1 MIPWIG
7 RLAASYRALGAVFV
21 NPGLRRLQ
29 LAWAAMSFSTWSFA
43 IALGVYAFDVG
54 GATAV
59 GLVGLVRLMPGA
71 LASPFA
77 GVLGD
82 RHSRRAVLIASS
94 LASAAALA
102 ASAVSA
108 GMGAPGALVF
118 ILGGLFTVLSS
129 AYVPAEGALLPVVA
143 GTPQQLSAAN
153 VTRSAMDNI
162 GFLAGSVVA
171 GVLLASTSPQAVF
184 AVAAAVAAAG
194 ALVLVG
200 VPPDRRPEYAG
211 DSELSGGV
219 HQMTLGFRILWS
231 DRPLRL
237 LGIALT
243 LLVFVEGAA
252 DVFVVVVAL
261 QLLDLAQGSVGYLN
275 AAWGAGALIGS
286 AALALLLDRGKL
298 ASGLIVG
305 SLLTGA
311 ALALPG
317 AWPVVVAA
325 YAAMLGAG
333 IGYTFVEV
341 AVMTLLQ
348 RMGSDEV
355 LGRVLGFLSTARL
368 AAMALGA
375 IAAPALI
382 ALLGIRG
389 ALIATG
395 AVLPLFAASRWV
407 ALLQF
412 DAGAPVTERSY
423 SLLRTNSI
431 FAPLPVA
438 TLERLC
444 HAMESVEAGPGDE
457 IVRQGERGERFY
469 LIDRGQVEIYRDGVR
484 RNVQGEGGCFGEIA
498 LLRDVPRTA
507 TVRAT
512 CQTRMMT
519 LERERFI
526 AAVTGHVRSHEAA
539 DAVVA
544 ARLPARPPPE

>member
-1 MIPWIG
+1 M
-7 RLAASYRALGAVFV
+7 
-21 NPGLRRLQ
+21 
-29 LAWAAMSFSTWSFA
+29 
-43 IALGVYAFDVG
+43 
-54 GATAV
+54 
-59 GLVGLVRLMPGA
+59 
-71 LASPFA
+71 
-77 GVLGD
+77 
-82 RHSRRAVLIASS
+82 
-94 LASAAALA
+94 
-102 ASAVSA
+102 
-108 GMGAPGALVF
+108 
-118 ILGGLFTVLSS
+118 
-129 AYVPAEGALLPVVA
+129 
-143 GTPQQLSAAN
+143 
-153 VTRSAMDNI
+153 
-162 GFLAGSVVA
+162 VA

-395 AVLPLFAASRWV
+395 AVLPLFAASRWA

-519 LERERFI
+519 V
-526 AAVTGHVRSHEAA
+526 AVSAGPEGFEPHDQS
-539 DAVVA
+539 
-544 ARLPARPPPE
+544 PPEGG